1 MDRAAEVVNQAVERG
16 VKLEDIKYSSLRSLE
31 SSFKEA
37 GRPFPFVIPKL
48 VILILI
54 FKLLF
59 YLKFSKIS
67 ILFSQKA
74 KSLRTEE

>member
-1 MDRAAEVVNQAVERG
+1 MDGAAEVVNRAVEGG

-31 SSFKEA
+31 SGFIEA

-48 VILILI
+48 VILI

-59 YLKFSKIS
+59 NLRF
-67 ILFSQKA
+67 ILIFFFFA
-74 KSLRTEE
+74 EGEIP